1 MIRIEP
7 EQETPSP
14 GARVLPSKL
23 SEQAQKAPS
32 GVGMQ
37 RSLQKLLRHTVLT
50 VNHGNIIKYF
60 FNVLRFSSTNFSPG
74 GCVSSFPK

>member
-23 SEQAQKAPS
+23 SEHAQKAPS
-32 GVGMQ
+32 GVGIHK
-37 RSLQKLLRHTVLT
+37 SLQGLLRQTVLT
-50 VNHGNIIKYF
+50 INHGNIIK
-60 FNVLRFSSTNFSPG
+60 
-74 GCVSSFPK
+74 